1 MSTSSS
7 FFATFV
13 DRKNGGVED
22 SWGRGV
28 RAEFYHAA
36 MVRDAYRV
44 TNVMIMMIDTLL
56 RIQANFMNENNY

>member
-13 DRKNGGVED
+13 DRKNGGVEN

-28 RAEFYHAA
+28 REEFYHAA
-36 MVRDAYRV
+36 MVRDTYRV
-44 TNVMIMMIDTLL
+44 TNVMIDTLL
-56 RIQANFMNENNY
+56 RIQANVMNKNNRT